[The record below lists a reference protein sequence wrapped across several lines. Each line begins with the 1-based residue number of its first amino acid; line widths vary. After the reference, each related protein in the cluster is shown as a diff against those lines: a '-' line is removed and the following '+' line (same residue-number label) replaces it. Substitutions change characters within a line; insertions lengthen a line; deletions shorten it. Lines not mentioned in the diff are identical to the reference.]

1 MVTIKQKNE
10 ETGEEEEVEVILQK
24 EVDEKNKELEEEH
37 NNKITEKDTLI
48 DNLTKEKTDLEDK
61 IKEATGDGVKED
73 HPNFKILKEA
83 LTKKDEEIAGI
94 KTELETDRK
103 NRKDEAM
110 DSAIKIIAKGDKVL
124 EDKIKLNLK
133 ETLGALPDGT
143 QEERKI
149 KLDAALKLSA
159 DFNSEGIFDGGI
171 NGQGKGN
178 IDIND
183 TNKVEFTSNEVALG
197 NKMGISDEDRKK
209 FGSKLT
215 IKIKK

>member
-10 ETGEEEEVEVILQK
+10 ETGGEEEVEVILQK
-24 EVDEKNKELEEEH
+24 EVDEKNKELEDEY

-61 IKEATGDGVKED
+61 IKEVSGEGVKED

-103 NRKDEAM
+103 SRKDEAM
-110 DSAIKIIAKGDKVL
+110 DSAIKIIAKGDKIL

-183 TNKVEFTSNEVALG
+183 TNKVEFTPNEIALG
-197 NKMGISDEDRKK
+197 NKMGINDEDRKK